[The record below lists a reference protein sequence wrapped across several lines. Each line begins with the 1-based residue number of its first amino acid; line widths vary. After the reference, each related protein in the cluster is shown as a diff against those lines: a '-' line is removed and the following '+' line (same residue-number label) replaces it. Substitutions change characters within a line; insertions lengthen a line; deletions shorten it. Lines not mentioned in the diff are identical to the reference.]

1 MNEVEEVDG
10 LVVYFGS
17 FQAVRTER
25 TRIARLVLASI
36 MGSPERDEADDRH
49 PSVVCLAAVAYA
61 DELLFTLARSP
72 VLAFKVREAFR
83 DASEAEAVAAEERAT
98 GRKNAAALAPR

>member
-1 MNEVEEVDG
+1 MDKGYEVDE
-10 LVVYFGS
+10 LVAYFGA
-17 FQAVRTER
+17 FELVRAER
-25 TRIARLVLASI
+25 TRIARLVLAAI

-49 PSVVCLAAVAYA
+49 PSVVCAAAVAYA

-72 VLAFKVREAFR
+72 VLSFKKREAFR
-83 DASEAEAVAAEERAT
+83 DASEAEAVEAAERAT